1 MAAGSANYEA
11 DITSD
16 ACRLTRVESDFVG
29 QIAAAVWLCKL
40 TDEAAREALVSY
52 AMARHRGKRVHA
64 RLSAALER
72 EYRRCRERQDL
83 CS

>member
-1 MAAGSANYEA
+1 MDADSARYETEA
-11 DITSD
+11 TSE

-29 QIAAAVWLCKL
+29 QIAAAVWLYRL

-52 AMARHRGKRVHA
+52 AMARHRGRRVHA
-64 RLSAALER
+64 RLRAALEH
-72 EYRRCRERQDL
+72 EYRHCRERQEL

>member
-1 MAAGSANYEA
+1 MDAGSAGYEVEV
-11 DITSD
+11 TSE
-16 ACRLTRVESDFVG
+16 ASRLTRVESNFVG
-29 QIAAAVWLCKL
+29 QIAAAVWLHRL

-52 AMARHRGKRVHA
+52 AMARHRARRPHA
-64 RLSAALER
+64 RLWAALEH

>member
-1 MAAGSANYEA
+1 MDTSSAGYEA
-11 DITSD
+11 GVTSKP
-16 ACRLTRVESDFVG
+16 CRLTKVESAFVG
-29 QIAAAVWLCKL
+29 QIAAAVWLRRL

-64 RLSAALER
+64 RLWAALER
-72 EYRRCRERQDL
+72 EYRHCRERQDL